1 MVDAVEIPELYDFRM
16 GSGVLA
22 DDDGVML
29 LQGSRE
35 GDAGVVLCE
44 SMGGGGGVRMVDKR
58 FNRLASVGLIVRA
71 PNPEAWGIVD
81 IRRLVPGAG
90 MADLWRRLGDFS
102 TVANELGRAC
112 SGVRVGLSG
121 ALVVT

>member
-1 MVDAVEIPELYDFRM
+1 M

-22 DDDGVML
+22 DEDGVML
-29 LQGSRE
+29 LQGSKE

-44 SMGGGGGVRMVDKR
+44 STGGGGGEVRMVDKR
-58 FNRLASVGLIVRA
+58 FNRLASVGLMVRA

-81 IRRLVPGAG
+81 IRRLDPGAG

-102 TVANELGRAC
+102 TVTKELGRAC

>member
-1 MVDAVEIPELYDFRM
+1 M

-22 DDDGVML
+22 DEDGVML
-29 LQGSRE
+29 LQGRE

-44 SMGGGGGVRMVDKR
+44 STGGGEVLMVDKR
-58 FNRLASVGLIVRA
+58 FNRLASVGLMVRA

-81 IRRLVPGAG
+81 IRRLDPGAG
-90 MADLWRRLGDFS
+90 IADLWRRLGDFS

>member
-1 MVDAVEIPELYDFRM
+1 M

-22 DDDGVML
+22 DEDGVML
-29 LQGSRE
+29 LQGGN

-44 SMGGGGGVRMVDKR
+44 STGGGGGGVRIVDKR
-58 FNRLASVGLIVRA
+58 FNRLASVGLMVRA